1 MDSLLPVFSNKHLEE
16 QSQPAPGLRLAAQF
30 FSIIF
35 HPLLISAYT
44 IAFLIFLHP
53 AAFVGVDEHIKVLRM
68 LSTLLFTV
76 IYPGIT
82 ILIAWRLKLVRSLA
96 LHNMQDRI
104 VGFLITMFFYWW
116 TWNVFR
122 NLPDVPPVAVHFALG
137 SFLAICGGW
146 MCNIFFKISMHA
158 LAVGGLCCFFIIF
171 GMHDP
176 FATGMYISVSILIAG
191 IVCSSRLLL
200 NAHSSF
206 EIVTGLIVGVLGQMA
221 GWFF

>member
-1 MDSLLPVFSNKHLEE
+1 MDSLLPPFSNKLLEE
-16 QSQPAPGLRLAAQF
+16 DPQPAAGLRLAAHF
-30 FSIIF
+30 FSVIF
-35 HPLLISAYT
+35 HPLLISAYV
-44 IAFLIFLHP
+44 IAFLIFIHP
-53 AAFVGVDEHIKVLRM
+53 AAFAGVDEHTRILRM

-104 VGFLITMFFYWW
+104 VGFLVAMFFYWW

-122 NLPDVPPVAVHFALG
+122 NLSDIPPVAVHFALG

-158 LAVGGLCCFFIIF
+158 LAVGGLCGFFIIF
-171 GMHDP
+171 GMHDA
-176 FATGMYISVSILIAG
+176 FATGLYISLSILIAG
-191 IVCSSRLLL
+191 IVCSSRMLL
-200 NAHSSF
+200 NAHNSF
-206 EIVTGLIVGVLGQMA
+206 EIITGLLVGVAGQIA
-221 GWFF
+221 GWLF

>member
-1 MDSLLPVFSNKHLEE
+1 MDSLLPAFSNKPPEE
-16 QSQPAPGLRLAAQF
+16 QKQAAPGLRFAAHF
-30 FSIIF
+30 FSVVF
-35 HPLLISAYT
+35 HPLLISTYV

-53 AAFVGVDEHIKVLRM
+53 SAFVGVDEHTRTLRM

-82 ILIAWRLKLVRSLA
+82 ILVAWRLKLVRSLA

-104 VGFLITMFFYWW
+104 VGFLVAMFFYWW

-122 NLPDVPPVAVHFALG
+122 NLSDIPPVAVHFALG

-158 LAVGGLCCFFIIF
+158 LAVGGLCAFFIIF

-176 FATGMYISVSILIAG
+176 FASGLYISISILIAG
-191 IVCSSRLLL
+191 IVCSSRMLL
-200 NAHSSF
+200 NAHNSF
-206 EIVTGLIVGVLGQMA
+206 EIIMGLLAGVLGQMA
-221 GWFF
+221 GWVF

>member
-1 MDSLLPVFSNKHLEE
+1 M
-16 QSQPAPGLRLAAQF
+16 
-30 FSIIF
+30 
-35 HPLLISAYT
+35 
-44 IAFLIFLHP
+44 
-53 AAFVGVDEHIKVLRM
+53 AFVGVDEHTRTLRM

-104 VGFLITMFFYWW
+104 VGFLVAMFFYWW

-122 NLPDVPPVAVHFALG
+122 NLSDIPPVAVHFALG

-158 LAVGGLCCFFIIF
+158 LAVGGLCAFFIIF

-176 FATGMYISVSILIAG
+176 FATGLYISVSVLIAG
-191 IVCSSRLLL
+191 IVCSSRMLL
-200 NAHSSF
+200 NAHKAF
-206 EIVTGLIVGVLGQMA
+206 EIIMGLLVGVIGQMA
-221 GWFF
+221 GWVF